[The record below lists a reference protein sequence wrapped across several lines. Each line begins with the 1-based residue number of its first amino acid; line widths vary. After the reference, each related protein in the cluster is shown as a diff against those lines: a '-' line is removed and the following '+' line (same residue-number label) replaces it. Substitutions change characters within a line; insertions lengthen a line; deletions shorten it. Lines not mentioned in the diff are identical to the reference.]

1 MKTGQTFKKIVKYF
15 LMIYVIIQKL
25 SEVTAWHMKLFLMIF
40 KVRWICY
47 CI

>member
-1 MKTGQTFKKIVKYF
+1 MRTRQTLKKIVKYF

-40 KVRWICY
+40 KVHWIYY